1 MGAAVGPNILGE
13 REMKMPQYSREPKLT
28 GFIFT
33 KFQSSAKGSAR
44 KEKLAAEAITTLG
57 PIICCLHFNWR
68 LYFKIK
74 KNTQKNI
81 QRPSLLLGVK
91 VEEENIDQ
99 VGHQLMHTFVHSKL
113 DITIFSSLS

>member
-1 MGAAVGPNILGE
+1 
-13 REMKMPQYSREPKLT
+13 MKMPQYSREPKLT

-68 LYFKIK
+68 LYFKVK
-74 KNTQKNI
+74 KKYSEKYSETQ
-81 QRPSLLLGVK
+81 PSFGSQSRRG
-91 VEEENIDQ
+91 EY
-99 VGHQLMHTFVHSKL
+99 
-113 DITIFSSLS
+113 

>member
-1 MGAAVGPNILGE
+1 
-13 REMKMPQYSREPKLT
+13 MKMPQYSRKYSREPKLT

-57 PIICCLHFNWR
+57 PIICCLHF
-68 LYFKIK
+68 KVK